1 MFDYI
6 PIVSDRMVLAI
17 MKNGIQ
23 TDGLD
28 LYFRPFT
35 KYSWIMVGITIIVFV
50 VILQCLKH
58 LIKFSILQ
66 NTDILSK
73 TNRVVIFI
81 AWSCYVLI
89 EVYYEGALTMFFTT
103 ESGIPFQSIKDVMK
117 AYPEWRLLMR
127 NGFEAYYIDYVD
139 AGNVDYI
146 QYWDRVQQNPEGNTF
161 SSVGS
166 AIATHSKDRVVIHDL
181 QGAIDTYAKYGKS
194 DTMDH
199 LSIFAKGRTEW
210 YGLIVTEN
218 SPLGPMLKHGAKQ
231 MHERGVFDYLKAKWL
246 GGEKRCRTL
255 SDISS
260 SNMVLTFQHVSF
272 IFLVFG
278 SSVALCIVL
287 FLLEIGKR
295 YFLQEVENSNP
306 NSTLLKKFRSKT
318 NVKDKDLINDRKPRK
333 ISIFNLVWNVERS
346 LL

>member
-1 MFDYI
+1 MHG
-6 PIVSDRMVLAI
+6 
-17 MKNGIQ
+17 K
-23 TDGLD
+23 
-28 LYFRPFT
+28 
-35 KYSWIMVGITIIVFV
+35 
-50 VILQCLKH
+50 
-58 LIKFSILQ
+58 
-66 NTDILSK
+66 
-73 TNRVVIFI
+73 
-81 AWSCYVLI
+81 
-89 EVYYEGALTMFFTT
+89 E
-103 ESGIPFQSIKDVMK
+103 
-117 AYPEWRLLMR
+117 
-127 NGFEAYYIDYVD
+127 
-139 AGNVDYI
+139 
-146 QYWDRVQQNPEGNTF
+146 
-161 SSVGS
+161 
-166 AIATHSKDRVVIHDL
+166 RVVIHDL
-181 QGAIDTYAKYGKS
+181 QGAIDTYSNYGKS

-231 MHERGVFDYLKAKWL
+231 MHERGMFDYLKAKWL

-306 NSTLLKKFRSKT
+306 NSTLLNKFRSKT
-318 NVKDKDLINDRKPRK
+318 NVNDKDLINDRKPRK

-346 LL
+346 

>member
-17 MKNGIQ
+17 MKKGIQ
-23 TDGLD
+23 TNGLD

-35 KYSWIMVGITIIVFV
+35 KYAWIMVGITIIIFV
-50 VILQCLKH
+50 VILYCLNH
-58 LIKFSILQ
+58 LMKFAILP

-103 ESGIPFQSIKDVMK
+103 ESGVPFQSIKNVMN

-127 NGFEAYYIDYVD
+127 KGFEAYYIDYVD

-146 QYWDRVQQNPEGNTF
+146 KFWDRVQQNPEENTF

-181 QGAIDTYAKYGKS
+181 QGAIDTYAKYGRS

-231 MHERGVFDYLKAKWL
+231 MHERGMFDYLKAKWL

-278 SSVALCIVL
+278 TSVALSIVL
-287 FLLEIGKR
+287 FLVEIGKR
-295 YFLQEVENSNP
+295 YLLQEVENSNH
-306 NSTLLKKFRSKT
+306 NSALSKKFPS
-318 NVKDKDLINDRKPRK
+318 NSNLDEKDLANDRKPRK

>member
-17 MKNGIQ
+17 MKNAIQ

-35 KYSWIMVGITIIVFV
+35 KYAWIMVGITIIVFV
-50 VILQCLKH
+50 VILQCLNH
-58 LIKFSILQ
+58 HIKFSDLP

-139 AGNVDYI
+139 SGNVDYI
-146 QYWDRVQQNPEGNTF
+146 KFWN
-161 SSVGS
+161 
-166 AIATHSKDRVVIHDL
+166 I
-181 QGAIDTYAKYGKS
+181 
-194 DTMDH
+194 
-199 LSIFAKGRTEW
+199 
-210 YGLIVTEN
+210 
-218 SPLGPMLKHGAKQ
+218 
-231 MHERGVFDYLKAKWL
+231 KW
-246 GGEKRCRTL
+246 C
-255 SDISS
+255 
-260 SNMVLTFQHVSF
+260 N
-272 IFLVFG
+272 
-278 SSVALCIVL
+278 
-287 FLLEIGKR
+287 
-295 YFLQEVENSNP
+295 
-306 NSTLLKKFRSKT
+306 
-318 NVKDKDLINDRKPRK
+318 
-333 ISIFNLVWNVERS
+333 
-346 LL
+346 